1 VANKRIDEL
10 TAATPVIGDF
20 VATTGV
26 GGPATKA
33 TVQQAASAGL
43 RLDTAVIETYTGTNY
58 VPYTYAV
65 TPGFPTS
72 CNGVLTAVNTA
83 GVTVE
88 RYNLTGAGLV
98 TLTQSNLV
106 GVAGTYNPTSMASL
120 TSLSAPILVYV
131 GGNYQPSSMAS
142 LTTLSAPSL
151 TYVGDIYS
159 PSSMAALT
167 SLSAPLLAY
176 VGSTYQPSGMASLTT
191 LSTPAL
197 AFVGGNY
204 SPGNLSSLTSL
215 SALLL
220 AYVGGNYS
228 PGTMASLTTL
238 STPALAF
245 VGSSFNPYTMAAL
258 TNISAPA
265 LVYVGSTFNAQNMA
279 SLTTLSTPLL
289 AYVGSN
295 YQPNG
300 MASLATISL
309 PSLTSVGVNIARTA
323 YDLGRLAPYSLA
335 ALTSFTIPVIEV
347 IGSLSG
353 ASISFVTGTAALS
366 TFTLGST
373 LQRVEGNVIMT
384 SCALLVASVDGIL
397 VRLAALDGTGLTT
410 AYSTKTVTITG
421 TSATPSA
428 TGLAAKATLVARGCT
443 VTHN

>member
-1 VANKRIDEL
+1 MANKRIDEL
-10 TAATPVIGDF
+10 TAATPIIGDF

-58 VPYTYAV
+58 VPYTYAIS
-65 TPGFPTS
+65 PGIPTS
-72 CNGVLTAVNTA
+72 CNGVLTSVNTA
-83 GVTVE
+83 GVSVE

-106 GVAGTYNPTSMASL
+106 GVTGAYNPTSMASL
-120 TSLSAPILVYV
+120 VTLSAPLLAYV
-131 GGNYQPSSMAS
+131 GGNYNPGSMAS
-142 LTTLSAPSL
+142 LATLSAPSL
-151 TYVGDIYS
+151 TYVGDLYA

-204 SPGNLSSLTSL
+204 SPGSL
-215 SALLL
+215 SALT
-220 AYVGGNYS
+220 S
-228 PGTMASLTTL
+228 
-238 STPALAF
+238 
-245 VGSSFNPYTMAAL
+245 
-258 TNISAPA
+258 
-265 LVYVGSTFNAQNMA
+265 
-279 SLTTLSTPLL
+279 LSTPLL
-289 AYVGSN
+289 AYVGGTYSPAN
-295 YQPNG
+295 MNLLTTLSVPALAYVGGSCSPINIDVV
-300 MASLATISL
+300 ATISL

-323 YDLGRLAPYSLA
+323 FTSGKIAPA
-335 ALTSFTIPVIEV
+335 GTNALTSFTMPVIEV

-353 ASISFVTGTAALS
+353 ASISFISNSTSLA
-366 TFTLGST
+366 TFTLGSS
-373 LQRVEGNVIMT
+373 LLRVEGSVIFT
-384 SCALLVASVDGIL
+384 FAALLVASVDGIL

-410 AYSTKTVTITG
+410 AYSNKTVTITG

>member
-72 CNGVLTAVNTA
+72 CNGVLTSVNTA
-83 GVTVE
+83 GVSVE
-88 RYNLTGAGLV
+88 RYDLVGAGLV

-106 GVAGTYNPTSMASL
+106 GVGGNYSPSTMAAL
-120 TSLSAPILVYV
+120 TTLSTPALAYV
-131 GGNYQPSSMAS
+131 GGNYSPSTMAA
-142 LTTLSAPSL
+142 LTTLSTPAL
-151 TYVGDIYS
+151 AYVGGTYS
-159 PSSMAALT
+159 PSTMAALTTLSTPALAYVGGTYSPSTMISLT

-176 VGSTYQPSGMASLTT
+176 VGGT
-191 LSTPAL
+191 
-197 AFVGGNY
+197 Y
-204 SPGNLSSLTSL
+204 SPVNITSL
-215 SALLL
+215 
-220 AYVGGNYS
+220 
-228 PGTMASLTTL
+228 P
-238 STPALAF
+238 
-245 VGSSFNPYTMAAL
+245 
-258 TNISAPA
+258 
-265 LVYVGSTFNAQNMA
+265 
-279 SLTTLSTPLL
+279 TLSTPLL
-289 AYVGSN
+289 AYVGGTYSPAN
-295 YQPNG
+295 MNLLTTLSVP
-300 MASLATISL
+300 ALAYVGGSCSPINIDVVTTISF
-309 PSLTSVGVNIARTA
+309 PALTSVGVNVARTA
-323 YDLGRLAPYSLA
+323 FTSGKIAPA
-335 ALTSFTIPVIEV
+335 GTNALTSFTMPVIEV

-353 ASISFVTGTAALS
+353 ASISFISNSTSLA
-366 TFTLGST
+366 TFTLGSS
-373 LQRVEGNVIMT
+373 LLRVEGSVIFT
-384 SCALLVASVDGIL
+384 FAALLVASVDGIL

-410 AYSTKTVTITG
+410 AYSNKTVTITG